1 MTEILNN
8 LTLRMR
14 RNRKKPWLRDLVAE
28 NQLSV
33 NDLILPIFVTS
44 GKGQKIAIDNFPDQ
58 YRFSIDLAVKE
69 VKEAKELGIN
79 AIILFPVI
87 EQSAKSVNGQEA
99 LNPENITCQAIREI
113 KKQIPDIGVICDVA
127 LDPYTIHG
135 HDGILDKNGDVDN
148 DKTIEILAQQS
159 LVQAQA
165 GCDIIAP
172 SDMMDGRIQAIRK
185 ILDENDFKQVSI
197 MSYCAKYASSFYGPF
212 RSIIGSDQNLQ
223 KADKKTYQMDF
234 RNSKEAIRQAAI
246 DQRQGADMLI
256 VKPAMPY
263 LDIVKD
269 VSAMASVP
277 VIAYQVSGEYS
288 MLKFAALSNVIDLEG
303 AMFESLSACKR
314 AGASAIITYFA
325 MEVAKKLKK

>member
-1 MTEILNN
+1 MTEKLIL
-8 LTLRMR
+8 RPR
-14 RNRKKPWLRDLVAE
+14 RNRKAKWLRDLVAE

-33 NDLILPIFVTS
+33 DDLILPIFVTG

-69 VKEAKELGIN
+69 VEKARNLGIN
-79 AIILFPVI
+79 AIMLFPVI
-87 EQSAKSVNGQEA
+87 DQSLKSENGQEA
-99 LNPENITCQAIREI
+99 LNPENITCHAIREI
-113 KKQIPDIGVICDVA
+113 KKQVPEVGIICDVA

-135 HDGILDKNGDVDN
+135 HDGILDDNGDVDN
-148 DKTIEILAQQS
+148 DKTIEVLAQQA
-159 LVQAQA
+159 LIQARV
-165 GCDIIAP
+165 GCDIVAP
-172 SDMMDGRIQAIRK
+172 SDMMDGRIHAIRK
-185 ILDENDFKQVSI
+185 ILDENNFQQISI

-212 RSIIGSDQNLQ
+212 RSILGSDQNLQ

-234 RNSKEAIRQAAI
+234 RNSKEAVRQAVI

-269 VSAMASVP
+269 LSDMASVP

-288 MLKFAALSNVIDLEG
+288 MLKFAAQNKAIDLES
-303 AMFESLSACKR
+303 AMVESLSACKR

-325 MEVAKKLKK
+325 MEMAKILK